1 MKNERA
7 FSHCMVAALCANSA
21 TLRCVCAFN
30 SGCLAAFQP
39 AALGSG
45 RQSAIEQPTITAT
58 SRFVTGQRRGKCHRK
73 KRRFRVC
80 SLDPVCGIVW
90 TMSANEVLE
99 QVKALP
105 PRERRKFFDC
115 VHELET
121 TIDSQPNGK
130 GKRRVRWPDAAAR
143 QRRIFGDKVL
153 PNLVLLAR
161 ELERY

>member
-1 MKNERA
+1 MRNERA
-7 FSHCMVAALCANSA
+7 FSHCMAEALWPNSA
-21 TLRCVCAFN
+21 TLGCVCAFN
-30 SGCLAAFQP
+30 SGCLAVFQVAP
-39 AALGSG
+39 LGSG
-45 RQSAIEQPTITAT
+45 RQSAIERPTITAT
-58 SRFVTGQRRGKCHRK
+58 SRIVTGQRRGKCHRK

-80 SLDPVCGIVW
+80 SECPVCGIVW

-105 PRERRKFFDC
+105 PRERRKFFEC

-121 TIDSQPNGK
+121 TVDSQPNGK
-130 GKRRVRWPDAAAR
+130 IKRRVRWPDAAAR